1 MNGKIRKL
9 IKKKNL
15 LFQCQRKSGNYAIL
29 NSITKMYQMQLTPQ
43 NLNTMSVLQSSIKK
57 SIKQFHKPIKIVPKT
72 YWKILK
78 KMEPKFFQY
87 LHC

>member
-1 MNGKIRKL
+1 
-9 IKKKNL
+9 
-15 LFQCQRKSGNYAIL
+15 
-29 NSITKMYQMQLTPQ
+29 MQLTPQ